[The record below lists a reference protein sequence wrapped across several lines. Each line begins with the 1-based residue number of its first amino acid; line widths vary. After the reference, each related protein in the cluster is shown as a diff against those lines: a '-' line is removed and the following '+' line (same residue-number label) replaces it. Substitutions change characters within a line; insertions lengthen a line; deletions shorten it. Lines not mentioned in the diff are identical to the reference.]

1 MAYPILPASRR
12 QEWEESDQLVLHSKV
27 IVSKT
32 DRNPTPDDIIRFA
45 CWKGNACLQARN
57 DRIWRK
63 SPMEL
68 ETNLGKDWHDKKV
81 EKCVNALYREECKTF
96 KSLKALCFS

>member
-1 MAYPILPASRR
+1 
-12 QEWEESDQLVLHSKV
+12 
-27 IVSKT
+27 
-32 DRNPTPDDIIRFA
+32 
-45 CWKGNACLQARN
+45 
-57 DRIWRK
+57 
-63 SPMEL
+63 MEL

>member
-1 MAYPILPASRR
+1 M
-12 QEWEESDQLVLHSKV
+12 LHSKI

-32 DRNPTPDDIIRFA
+32 ERNATSDGIICFA
-45 CWKGNACLQARN
+45 CWEGNACLEARN
-57 DRIWRK
+57 NRIWRK

-81 EKCVNALYREECKTF
+81 KKYVNALYQEECKTF
-96 KSLKALCFS
+96 KGLKALYFSWW